1 MLQVVDDALLS
12 AAEAGKKTSKDAD
25 AKFKK
30 AIDALSAFG
39 KKYYFR
45 EPITHMMAEAEAN
58 DEPSLTTLERL
69 EEIVCV
75 RDYLTFSSPHTN
87 RKNERRPAGRSAG
100 NIEVRLW
107 GWLQSAKISHEL
119 LDIPFHMKK

>member
-1 MLQVVDDALLS
+1 MLQVIDDALHS
-12 AAEAGKKTSKDAD
+12 AAEAGKKTSNDAD

-30 AIDALSAFG
+30 AIDALSAYG

-45 EPITHMMAEAEAN
+45 ESISRMMAEAEAN
-58 DEPSLTTLERL
+58 DESSLTTLERL

-75 RDYLTFSSPHTN
+75 REYQTFSSPHTD

-100 NIEVRLW
+100 HIEIRL
-107 GWLQSAKISHEL
+107 
-119 LDIPFHMKK
+119 